1 MLAFVII
8 NYQADRSKIKE
19 LGVAAFIFYDTETS
33 GLDKNF
39 GQIFQFAAVLTDNE
53 LNVIDKFEI
62 RSRRMPQIVPEP
74 SALLVT
80 GINPETLDQAE
91 YSYYEFAT
99 KIRDKILEWS
109 PAIVCGYNTFSFDE
123 HFMRS
128 MFYQNLYPPYLTQIN
143 GNSRLDIL
151 PLVRAAEHL
160 YPGKINY
167 PINAKGKTSKKLED
181 VAPANGFTGHDAHD
195 AMGDVMATVFVAKLV
210 KKIAP
215 ALWGRAKASSSR
227 GAFNSLIK
235 DDEPLII
242 FDFNNGWPVI
252 FPALKVGKVDD
263 GKNTLFFDLRY
274 DPKLVNFNDAE
285 TCLSGRS
292 RPFRRSKDSEVPLTL
307 SIEEYNE
314 LGLGL
319 DVDFDQTIA
328 NCQILPSHFVFEDA
342 VDLYNANRKEFQK
355 SPHAEEQ
362 LYEDFHAFD
371 DEKWLLED
379 FHSADAD
386 LKMSIAE
393 RFSDKRFRK
402 FAQRIVYEN
411 FKDLIP
417 PERLSQ
423 YDSRI
428 KERIGSDINVPWA
441 TVPKARAVCYELLKN
456 EPEKEKEIRSILG
469 YLDLL

>member
-1 MLAFVII
+1 MAT
-8 NYQADRSKIKE
+8 
-19 LGVAAFIFYDTETS
+19 FIFYDTETS

-39 GQIFQFAAVLTDNE
+39 GQILQFAAVLTDNE

-62 RSRRMPQIVPEP
+62 RSRRMPQIVPEA

-80 GINPETLDQAE
+80 GRNPETLDQAE
-91 YSYYEFAT
+91 HSYYEFAT
-99 KIRDKILEWS
+99 KIRNKMLEWS
-109 PAIVCGYNTFSFDE
+109 PAIFCGYSTLSFDE
-123 HFMRS
+123 HFLRS

-160 YPGKINY
+160 YPSKINY

-181 VAPANGFTGHDAHD
+181 VALANGFTGHDAHD

-263 GKNTLFFDLRY
+263 GRNTLFFDLRY

-307 SIEEYNE
+307 SIEEYNG

-319 DVDFDQTIA
+319 DVDFDQAIA
-328 NCQILPSHFVFEDA
+328 SSQTLHSHFVFEDA
-342 VDLYNANRKEFQK
+342 VDLYNANRKEFEK
-355 SPHAEEQ
+355 SPHIEEQ
-362 LYEDFHAFD
+362 LYEEFHAFD
-371 DEKWLLED
+371 DEKWLMND
-379 FHSADAD
+379 FHQADPE
-386 LKMSIAE
+386 LKKALAARFKDE
-393 RFSDKRFRK
+393 RFSAFAKRIIFDN
-402 FAQRIVYEN
+402 Y
-411 FKDLIP
+411 KDILS
-417 PERLSQ
+417 PERVTE
-423 YDSRI
+423 YKAKI
-428 KERIGSDINVPWA
+428 MERRHSCDEVPWM
-441 TVPKARAVCYELLKN
+441 TVPKAISECDRLVAEGVRNKPDVEIIRQYLLA
-456 EPEKEKEIRSILG
+456 L
-469 YLDLL
+469 